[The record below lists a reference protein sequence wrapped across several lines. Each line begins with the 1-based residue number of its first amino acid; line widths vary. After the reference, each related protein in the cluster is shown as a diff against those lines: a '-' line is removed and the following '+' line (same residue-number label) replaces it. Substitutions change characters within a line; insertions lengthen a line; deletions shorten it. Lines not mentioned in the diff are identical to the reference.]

1 MFILIIEML
10 DDSQLFHLSDAMG
23 FKLEAVCF
31 KDELPKKLKFNV
43 GYIINLEN
51 SLDEEGNENEGT
63 HWTAL
68 QVNKYPSGLI
78 EPLFFDPYGAP
89 PSEAIKK
96 FVKDGCGKPLPYT
109 EKDVQSLM
117 NNACGWYCCAFLHW
131 INVFEGRSKDLYVDA
146 SAFLELFDDL
156 NTSIDFKK
164 NEFILKHFFVSKDPK
179 KRKEI
184 NVLADINSIDGEDS
198 NGVRLPVELKAK

>member
-63 HWTAL
+63 HWTR
-68 QVNKYPSGLI
+68 
-78 EPLFFDPYGAP
+78 
-89 PSEAIKK
+89 SE
-96 FVKDGCGKPLPYT
+96 
-109 EKDVQSLM
+109 
-117 NNACGWYCCAFLHW
+117 
-131 INVFEGRSKDLYVDA
+131 
-146 SAFLELFDDL
+146 
-156 NTSIDFKK
+156 
-164 NEFILKHFFVSKDPK
+164 
-179 KRKEI
+179 
-184 NVLADINSIDGEDS
+184 
-198 NGVRLPVELKAK
+198 